1 MKIRL
6 LLTLLGAAAL
16 TVSCIKD
23 EPLNAEADI
32 IECTVPGDIV
42 KTDPKIADNTVMIL
56 IVPGSTDVTRMAPE
70 FKLTPGAVIEPAS
83 GTVRDFT
90 TPKLYKVTSQDGR
103 WNKSYLVSVIETD
116 LPSLFSF
123 EDWKEIGKYE
133 QPYEIIAGGVAQ
145 EIWSSGNAGYALTGG
160 ASVPSKF
167 PTCSTPIAHGG
178 RLAAKLETKSTGTF
192 GSALNMPIAAGN
204 LFIGTFDGMLA
215 TKNPMEAT
223 RFGLPFGK
231 KPLRL
236 KGYYSYVS
244 AGNVT
249 DKYNNLVIP
258 EQRDSCQI
266 YAVLYETDDNVE
278 CLFGDNVLTSP
289 NIVAKAVVPDPVE
302 SPLGT
307 YLPFD
312 VEFTYL
318 KQFDEEKMENYKYNL
333 TVVFSSSRYGAYFK
347 GAVGSTLLVDD
358 VEVICEEK
366 PAN

>member
-1 MKIRL
+1 
-6 LLTLLGAAAL
+6 
-16 TVSCIKD
+16 
-23 EPLNAEADI
+23 
-32 IECTVPGDIV
+32 
-42 KTDPKIADNTVMIL
+42 
-56 IVPGSTDVTRMAPE
+56 MAPE

-116 LPSLFSF
+116 LPTLFSF

-278 CLFGDNVLTSP
+278 CLVRRQRAHFAEHRRQGRRP
-289 NIVAKAVVPDPVE
+289 GPGRVAAGNLPSFRRGIHLFCSQAVRRGKNEELQVQPD
-302 SPLGT
+302 
-307 YLPFD
+307 
-312 VEFTYL
+312 
-318 KQFDEEKMENYKYNL
+318 
-333 TVVFSSSRYGAYFK
+333 RR
-347 GAVGSTLLVDD
+347 LLVQPLRSLFQRSRRKHATRGRRRSDLRRETGKLTRQPNYDD
-358 VEVICEEK
+358 E
-366 PAN
+366 